1 MAVRKK
7 IAKRLEIPQGKLKVY
22 NIDGESIAI
31 CNLNG
36 GFYAFKNECPHMDFP
51 LTRGIIMGETI
62 TCPAHGSRFNIKTG
76 EVLSMPAAY
85 PLKTYRVNVEGD
97 DIIIEMD

>member
-1 MAVRKK
+1 MIKRKK
-7 IAKRLEIPQGKLKVY
+7 IAKKSEIPEGKLKVY

-31 CNLNG
+31 CNLG
-36 GFYAFKNECPHMDFP
+36 GEFYAFKNECPHMDFP
-51 LTRGIIMGETI
+51 LTRGIIIGETV
-62 TCPAHGSRFNIKTG
+62 TCPAHGSKFNIKTG

-85 PLKTYRVNVEGD
+85 PLKTYRIDVEGN

>member
-1 MAVRKK
+1 MERRRVAKK
-7 IAKRLEIPQGKLKVY
+7 SDIPQGKLKVFVV
-22 NIDGESIAI
+22 DGESIAI
-31 CNLNG
+31 CNIDGN
-36 GFYAFKNECPHMDFP
+36 FYAFKNECSHMDFP

-62 TCPAHGSRFNIKTG
+62 TCPAHGSKFNLRTG

-85 PLKTYRVNVEGD
+85 PLTTYRTMVEGD